1 MNTFIAKLRVEG
13 EQPFHLKHN
22 ESEEEGRMRRFT
34 SVYPVIL
41 NELLF
46 LRWEKKHNYTYLSFR
61 GWDEKLQ
68 FDFDF
73 FPLNFDLYYK
83 LLLVPDQD
91 DDWKEGSMTMKL
103 NKDSFISVRSS
114 GDYVGLLDPEQIS
127 QLGEHWRDS
136 LIDSA
141 HYMLRN
147 CF

>member
-46 LRWEKKHNYTYLSFR
+46 LRLEKKHNYTYLRFR

-83 LLLVPDQD
+83 LREGNPALPGARPLGFLAHCRVALLP
-91 DDWKEGSMTMKL
+91 
-103 NKDSFISVRSS
+103 R
-114 GDYVGLLDPEQIS
+114 
-127 QLGEHWRDS
+127 
-136 LIDSA
+136 
-141 HYMLRN
+141 
-147 CF
+147 